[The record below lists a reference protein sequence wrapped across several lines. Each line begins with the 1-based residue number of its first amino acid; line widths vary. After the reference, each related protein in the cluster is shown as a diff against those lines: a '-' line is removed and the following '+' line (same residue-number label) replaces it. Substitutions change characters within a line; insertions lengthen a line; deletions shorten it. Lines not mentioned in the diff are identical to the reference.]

1 MLNKSLKGKDVAK
14 KHYIQFNVSPPKSSE
29 TDKRRHPLPNS
40 TRHKTELQ
48 NIYFSD
54 LNHTLTKTMKKHFEN
69 AQNLANVV
77 IPSAYIK
84 ECHGTLRADDKLSP
98 MEFQATNSNNFAR
111 QDCVSEPIED
121 VSRGAPAAGDGGD

>member
-1 MLNKSLKGKDVAK
+1 
-14 KHYIQFNVSPPKSSE
+14 
-29 TDKRRHPLPNS
+29 
-40 TRHKTELQ
+40 
-48 NIYFSD
+48 
-54 LNHTLTKTMKKHFEN
+54 MKKHFEN

-121 VSRGAPAAGDGGD
+121 VSRGAPAAGDGGDQSRLEQLKQLSTEEDGRTTWRKPRETIVESKMSAENSGSVINTKMNWNT